1 MSNPY
6 LPPQTSPKQG
16 TYSRTRFQFAF
27 LNAVL
32 LGVPLAVALVD
43 TASVLIEMQM
53 ETARNN
59 GDPVTYQ
66 NLYWNFE
73 PHAFWLILAYFAVP
87 NFALFGLHALFRM
100 QK

>member
-1 MSNPY
+1 M
-6 LPPQTSPKQG
+6 
-16 TYSRTRFQFAF
+16 
-27 LNAVL
+27 L